1 MRRSGWISSLLV
13 LTLAVPAW
21 AGPAAKLDPADPS
34 PVRVGGGSS
43 PEDVFLRA
51 RAAARDDDVSEL
63 LRLLAPDAQAELCLM
78 MYLGTRMMIAM
89 TGQTPERAE
98 GAEQANRDLRAL
110 MKKNGATELDPG
122 APLPDLNDPVLRR
135 AAAREM
141 FGGVDFPT
149 FFTDLQAIAERLGST
164 GGGMR
169 LKQNSID
176 GELTDLTLEGDR
188 ATGKVGDRTH
198 LFVRVD
204 GRWYVE
210 LEK

>member
-1 MRRSGWISSLLV
+1 MRRSGWIPSLLV

-21 AGPAAKLDPADPS
+21 AGPAAKLDPAHPS

-51 RAAARDDDVSEL
+51 RAAARNDDVPGM

-78 MYLGTRMMIAM
+78 MYVGTRMMIAM
-89 TGQTPERAE
+89 ISRTPEGAK
-98 GAEQANRDLRAL
+98 GAEKADQDLQAL
-110 MKKNGATELDPG
+110 MKKHGAKEPDPS
-122 APLPDLNDPVLRR
+122 APAPNLNDRAARR
-135 AAAREM
+135 AVAREM

-149 FFTDLQAIAERLGST
+149 FFTDLQAIAESLGST

-176 GELTDLTLEGDR
+176 GEISDLTLEGDR

-210 LEK
+210 LED

>member
-89 TGQTPERAE
+89 TGRTPERAE

-110 MKKNGATELDPG
+110 MKKNGATELDPS
-122 APLPDLNDPVLRR
+122 APVPDLNDRVLRR